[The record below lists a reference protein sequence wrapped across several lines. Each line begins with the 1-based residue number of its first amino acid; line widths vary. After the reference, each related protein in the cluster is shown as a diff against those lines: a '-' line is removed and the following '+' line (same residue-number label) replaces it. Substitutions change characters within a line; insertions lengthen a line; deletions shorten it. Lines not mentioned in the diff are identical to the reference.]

1 MRGDE
6 VYYPW
11 GAVKAI
17 VGRVSTSRRAEM
29 LDLRWVLVAFA
40 LSACALPAT
49 QTSVAFVPATSPAD
63 CQRDAG
69 VWRPTLNFCEYRSG
83 C

>member
-1 MRGDE
+1 
-6 VYYPW
+6 
-11 GAVKAI
+11 
-17 VGRVSTSRRAEM
+17 M

-40 LSACALPAT
+40 LSACAAPAS
-49 QTSVAFVPATSPAD
+49 QTSVASVRATEQAD
-63 CQRDAG
+63 CERGAG